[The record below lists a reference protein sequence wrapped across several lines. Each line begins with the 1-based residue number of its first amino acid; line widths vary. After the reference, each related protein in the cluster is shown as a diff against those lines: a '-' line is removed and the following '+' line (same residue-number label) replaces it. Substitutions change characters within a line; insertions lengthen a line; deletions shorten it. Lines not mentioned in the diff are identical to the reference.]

1 MTGHEDRIAR
11 IRTEID
17 EGTLVNASIGDHIAA
32 DEISSTRR
40 VRHIGDDLIVRES
53 QKEISVVILIGAES
67 RRKGSAVGI
76 GSDTPAEEAQRIP
89 VLPRDIVRGVLSKGV
104 IPGERGIGRVARSTA
119 KTIHEH
125 ISSPRLQE
133 LWAQTIS

>member
-32 DEISSTRR
+32 DEIS
-40 VRHIGDDLIVRES
+40 I
-53 QKEISVVILIGAES
+53 VILIGAES

-89 VLPRDIVRGVLSKGV
+89 VLPRDIVRGVLSKGL
-104 IPGERGIGRVARSTA
+104 IPGERGIVRVARSTA